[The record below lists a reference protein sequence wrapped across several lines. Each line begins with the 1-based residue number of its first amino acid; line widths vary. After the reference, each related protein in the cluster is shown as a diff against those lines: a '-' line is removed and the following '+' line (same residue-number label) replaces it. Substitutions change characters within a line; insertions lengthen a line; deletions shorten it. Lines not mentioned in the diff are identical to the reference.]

1 MLTISSSR
9 YFNLQT
15 IPPGLLRPLVQLTK
29 EPLAS
34 EPPSTDDI
42 YVPLE
47 PFLQLFLTRN
57 LLTTLPGE
65 IFELERLRVLSLRH
79 NKLTEIP
86 SAIRNLTML
95 QDLNVAGN
103 RLTHLPWE
111 VLHLMQTGDLRQLT
125 IHPNPFVELDDNDI
139 SQWHCHITANETA
152 GTSNDSA
159 KAIAKAIANG
169 LDPPK
174 RRLRAPEYTND
185 PPPEAWHPI
194 RVATS
199 KPQYL
204 DMEGRPSQESHTT
217 FPNPTI
223 LPTNSSAS
231 TVPSLRELALRA
243 CTRSAQLTRFLDPAD
258 PDDVLS
264 YYPDPVF
271 RLLTSAKR
279 VRDAGGQQ
287 CSVCGRRF
295 VIARTEWVEWWDCV
309 PFESGSKSARKSGQ
323 DLYPV
328 PFLRRGCSWGC
339 GPEV

>member
-34 EPPSTDDI
+34 EPPSTDDV
-42 YVPLE
+42 YAPLE

-57 LLTTLPGE
+57 LLTSLPGE

-86 SAIRNLTML
+86 SAIKHLTIL

-111 VLHLMQTGDLRQLT
+111 VLYLMQKCDLRQLT
-125 IHPNPFVELDDNDI
+125 IHPNPFIELDDNDI
-139 SQWHCHITANETA
+139 AQWHCNNSSNEATETIDSNANDLEA
-152 GTSNDSA
+152 
-159 KAIAKAIANG
+159 
-169 LDPPK
+169 PK

-185 PPPEAWHPI
+185 PPPEAWQPI
-194 RVATS
+194 HVATS
-199 KPQYL
+199 KPLYF
-204 DMEGRPSQESHTT
+204 DMEGRPVQGSRALTSRD
-217 FPNPTI
+217 P
-223 LPTNSSAS
+223 SS
-231 TVPSLRELALRA
+231 VPSLRELALRA

-264 YYPDPVF
+264 YYPGPVF
-271 RLLTSAKR
+271 QLLTAAKR
-279 VRDAGGQQ
+279 VRDAGGQE

-295 VIARTEWVEWWDCV
+295 VIARVEWVEWWDCV
-309 PFESGSKSARKSGQ
+309 PFQSGSKSARKSGQ
-323 DLYPV
+323 DLDPV
-328 PFLRRGCSWGC
+328 PFLRRGCSWRC
-339 GPEV
+339 GPGIGPE